1 MSVALAWLLAA
12 TPLASGPMVVAP
24 PDLLAPADEAWI
36 AEAVADELPRALL
49 ELGVPVLERYDRL
62 RVQERLGLPAVRLS
76 RATTIK
82 VAEAVGAWR
91 LVTGTVEREGGVT
104 LKIRLLDVPRGALA
118 APLVAKGPVESL
130 QSLLAGV
137 ACDIALAASTPP
149 ARSREVLVALRTAV
163 PFEAW
168 RTHAQALAATDVAAR
183 TKLLRRALAQF
194 PSYEEARLDLAR
206 VQLESREHAAAL
218 ETVAK
223 SGREARTHRATRFAE
238 GVALLGLGRYVEAAA
253 VYDELRQGR
262 PTPAVLSNEAAA
274 RLRQGRRELPASA
287 PLLQAL
293 GREPAALDLP
303 VNLGFALLHEN
314 RPEAAA
320 FFLKVAVKRDPGDS
334 AARLLLSWA
343 LRQAGKEDEAED
355 EWRALSAMTDA
366 FQSLR
371 APDLPR
377 RFERVL
383 PSEGA
388 LVVDAQGRSDAEAA
402 TAQQARGQKLL
413 EAGDVAAAA
422 VELASAVVLAPFD
435 AETHALLARALR
447 GRGEVAR
454 AEAELRAS
462 LYCRDD
468 NAVRTELMDVLMAQ
482 GRTAEARKLLQEHAP

>member
-1 MSVALAWLLAA
+1 MALAWLLVA

-24 PDLLAPADEAWI
+24 PDLLAPAEDAWI
-36 AEAVADELPRALL
+36 VEAVADELPRALL

-76 RATTIK
+76 RATSIR
-82 VAEAVGAWR
+82 VSEAVGAWR
-91 LVTGTVEREGGVT
+91 LVTGTVEREGGVV
-104 LKIRLLDVPRGALA
+104 LKMRLVDVARGALA

-130 QSLLAGV
+130 QSLIAGV

-168 RTHAQALAATDVAAR
+168 RTHAQALAATDATAR
-183 TKLLRRALAQF
+183 AKLLRRALTLS
-194 PSYEEARLDLAR
+194 PGYEEARLDLAR
-206 VQLESREHAAAL
+206 VQLESREQAAAL
-218 ETVAK
+218 ETLGR
-223 SGREARTHRATRFAE
+223 SGREARAHRAPRFAE

-253 VYDELRQGR
+253 VYDELRQDR

-274 RLRQGRRELPASA
+274 RLRQGRRDSPASV

-314 RPEAAA
+314 RADAAA
-320 FFLKVAVKRDPGDS
+320 FFLRVAVKRDPGDS

-343 LRQAGKEDEAED
+343 LRQAGKEDEAEE

-371 APDLPR
+371 APDLKR

-388 LVVDAQGRSDAEAA
+388 LVVDSQGRSDAEAA
-402 TAQQARGQKLL
+402 TAQQARGQKLI
-413 EAGDVAAAA
+413 EAGDMAAAA
-422 VELASAVVLAPFD
+422 VELLSATGLAPFD
-435 AETHALLARALR
+435 PETHALLARALR
-447 GRGEVAR
+447 ARGEVAR

-468 NAVRTELMDVLMAQ
+468 NAVRTELADLLMAQ
-482 GRTAEARKLLQEHAP
+482 GRTVDARKVLEP

>member
-12 TPLASGPMVVAP
+12 TPLLPGPMVVAP
-24 PDLLAPADEAWI
+24 PDLVAPASEAWI

-76 RATTIK
+76 RATSIR

-91 LVTGTVEREGGVT
+91 LVTGTVERDGVVV
-104 LKIRLLDVPRGALA
+104 LKLRLLDVARGALA
-118 APLVAKGPVESL
+118 APLVARGPVESL

-168 RTHAQALAATDVAAR
+168 RTHAQALAATEGTAR
-183 TKLLRRALAQF
+183 TKLLRRALTLF
-194 PSYEEARLDLAR
+194 PAYHEARLDLAR
-206 VQLESREHAAAL
+206 VELESREHATAL
-218 ETVAK
+218 ETLGK
-223 SGREARTHRATRFAE
+223 IGREAPALRAARFAE

-253 VYDELRQGR
+253 VYDELRQAR
-262 PTPAVLSNEAAA
+262 PTPAVLSNQAAA

-287 PLLQAL
+287 LLLQAL

-314 RPEAAA
+314 RADAAA
-320 FFLKVAVKRDPGDS
+320 FFLRVAVKRDPADG

-343 LRQAGKEDEAED
+343 LHQAGKENDAEE
-355 EWRALSAMTDA
+355 EWRALSASTDA
-366 FQSLR
+366 FQSIK
-371 APDLPR
+371 APDLQR

-383 PSEGA
+383 SSEGA
-388 LVVDAQGRSDAEAA
+388 LVVDSQGRSDAEAA
-402 TAQQARGQKLL
+402 LIQGARGQKLL
-413 EAGDVAAAA
+413 ETGDAASAA
-422 VELASAVVLAPFD
+422 VELASATVLAPFD
-435 AETHALLARALR
+435 PEYHALLARALR
-447 GRGEVAR
+447 ARGDPAR

-462 LYCRDD
+462 LYCREDS
-468 NAVRTELMDVLMAQ
+468 ALRTELADLLMAQ
-482 GRTAEARKLLQEHAP
+482 GRAAEARKVLE

>member
-1 MSVALAWLLAA
+1 MSVAFAWLLAA
-12 TPLASGPMVVAP
+12 TPLAAGPLVVAP
-24 PDLLAPADEAWI
+24 PDLLAPASEAWI
-36 AEAVADELPRALL
+36 VEAVADELPRALA

-76 RATTIK
+76 RATSIR

-91 LVTGTVEREGGVT
+91 LVTGTVERDGGVV

-118 APLVAKGPVESL
+118 APLVARGPVESL
-130 QSLLAGV
+130 QSLIASL
-137 ACDIALAASTPP
+137 ACDIALAASSPP

-168 RTHAQALAATDVAAR
+168 RTHAQALAATEGTSR
-183 TKLLRRALAQF
+183 TKLLRRALTLF
-194 PSYEEARLDLAR
+194 PAYDEARLDLAR

-218 ETVAK
+218 ETLGK
-223 SGREARTHRATRFAE
+223 IGREVPTLRAARFAE

-253 VYDELRQGR
+253 VYDELRQAR
-262 PTPAVLSNEAAA
+262 PGPAVLSNEAAA

-287 PLLQAL
+287 LLLQAL

-314 RPEAAA
+314 RAAAAA
-320 FFLKVAVKRDPGDS
+320 FFLRVAVKRDPGDS

-343 LRQAGKEDEAED
+343 LRQAGKEDEGEE
-355 EWRALSAMTDA
+355 EWRALSALTDA
-366 FQSLR
+366 FQSLK

-402 TAQQARGQKLL
+402 TAQEARGQKLL

-422 VELASAVVLAPFD
+422 VELASAIALAPFD
-435 AETHALLARALR
+435 PESHALLARALR
-447 GRGEVAR
+447 ARGEVAR

-462 LYCRDD
+462 LYCRED
-468 NAVRTELMDVLMAQ
+468 NAVRTELADLLMAQ
-482 GRTAEARKLLQEHAP
+482 GRTADARKVLE